1 MSFSNSSGPPWSE
14 GWALPNSNASAL
26 PPGRGEQGDYQ
37 FSPENGGPIY
47 GSPQRRSSGYDQM
60 GIWAAAPGSA
70 GSAVPLTWLNQRR
83 GSSTGLTFGGVFPIN
98 ATQVP
103 AQMLFDSRR
112 MSDQLYDQ
120 SRLQLAL
127 RRHLYAGDVQQQQT
141 QHIAM
146 SPHYQHE
153 RLLPAHHLA
162 QPPHSVGQPQLQQQ
176 SQLQS
181 QLQLGLSPHASFGAR
196 LVNVAQLTHEYFL
209 ADPHERVGVTLGLLE
224 DRFRKEGKYF
234 SEAHELPNFPVENSL
249 RNFGLALVG
258 FKAGRIDVFHLPINR
273 HESWVGELR
282 VGDLVIVEADRGRD
296 LGKILKLNVSLNEAR
311 MMKLLQFQEQQ
322 AALSDLD
329 VQVESVLSIKNLHQ
343 VSNPPILHFPK
354 PILRVATA
362 SEVALVLNKKQDEEK
377 ACRLCLTKISN
388 TTSIG
393 QNDLMQMKLI
403 DAEYQFDRKKLIF
416 YYSTS
421 RRIDF
426 RDLVRELFR
435 IYKTRIWMCAVI
447 GLPYIPLPHA
457 QRLPPQRPHQ
467 QTSTQKL
474 PPQPPQPQS
483 FPPSG
488 PFNTMSTMVERME
501 MGNSNDPLRYQGQYF
516 QPQVNAPEQLQSD
529 RRLSEPFEMD
539 AFSTRRRSSIFDGLQ
554 GDDYVP
560 RKFDN
565 SNFEADEDD
574 ERDSTRE
581 SSFVLKSLVDS
592 INH

>member
-1 MSFSNSSGPPWSE
+1 MSFLNSSGPPWSE
-14 GWALPNSNASAL
+14 GWALPQSNASAL
-26 PPGRGEQGDYQ
+26 PPGQGEQGNYQ
-37 FSPENGGPIY
+37 LSPENGGPIY

-70 GSAVPLTWLNQRR
+70 GSAVPLIWLNQRR
-83 GSSTGLTFGGVFPIN
+83 GSSTGLAFGELFPIN

-112 MSDQLYDQ
+112 ISDLLYDQ

-127 RRHLYAGDVQQQQT
+127 RRHLFAGDVQQQQP
-141 QHIAM
+141 QQFAM
-146 SPHYQHE
+146 SPQYQHA
-153 RLLPAHHLA
+153 RLVPAHQLA
-162 QPPHSVGQPQLQQQ
+162 QPPHSVRQPQLQQQ
-176 SQLQS
+176 SQLH
-181 QLQLGLSPHASFGAR
+181 LELSPHASFNAD
-196 LVNVAQLTHEYFL
+196 LVDVAQLTHEYFL

-224 DRFRKEGKYF
+224 DRFSKEEKYF
-234 SEAHELPNFPVENSL
+234 SEAHDLPNFPVENSL
-249 RNFGLALVG
+249 RNYALALVG

-273 HESWVGELR
+273 HEPWVGELR

-296 LGKILKLNVSLNEAR
+296 LGKILKLKVSLNEAR

-329 VQVESVLSIKNLHQ
+329 VQVESILSIKNLHQ

-354 PILRVATA
+354 PVLRVATA
-362 SEVALVLNKKQDEEK
+362 SEVELVLNKKQDEEK

-447 GLPYIPLPHA
+447 GLPYIPQPHA
-457 QRLPPQRPHQ
+457 QRQPPQRPLQ
-467 QTSTQKL
+467 QPSTQTL
-474 PPQPPQPQS
+474 PQQLPQS
-483 FPPSG
+483 QSYPFGG
-488 PFNTMSTMVERME
+488 PINSRSTMIDRME
-501 MGNSNDPLRYQGQYF
+501 MGISNDSFRYQGQYF
-516 QPQVNAPEQLQSD
+516 QPQVNAAEQVQSD

-539 AFSTRRRSSIFDGLQ
+539 AFSVRRRSSIYDGLQ

-560 RKFDN
+560 RKFD
-565 SNFEADEDD
+565 SSRFEADDDD